1 MCDEQTTGL
10 RADKTKEV
18 QVYLL
23 QLFTKLKEV
32 IIKHLQT
39 TESEAKGTWTLEGV
53 KNPFNRI
60 ATAILCFRAEIGL
73 KLQIH

>member
-1 MCDEQTTGL
+1 MCDEQTTCFS
-10 RADKTKEV
+10 ADKTKEEV

-39 TESEAKGTWTLEGV
+39 TELEAKRTLTLEGV
-53 KNPFNRI
+53 TNPLNRI
-60 ATAILCFRAEIGL
+60 AKAILGPYSMV
-73 KLQIH
+73 